1 MGDRQDYVRKMA
13 EKDIIKCDYCGD
25 LMFRQHVSCRA
36 CSRINRQSTKGISH
50 AETNLRGEIMV
61 GEMKVS
67 ERV

>member
-1 MGDRQDYVRKMA
+1 MREM
-13 EKDIIKCDYCGD
+13 DIIKCDYCGD
-25 LMFRQHVSCRA
+25 LMFRQHISCRA

>member
-1 MGDRQDYVRKMA
+1 MN
-13 EKDIIKCDYCGD
+13 ESDIIKCDYCGD
-25 LMFRQHVSCRA
+25 LMFRQHVLCRA
-36 CSRINRQSTKGISH
+36 CSKINRQSTKGISH

>member
-1 MGDRQDYVRKMA
+1 MGDCPDYEQKMN
-13 EKDIIKCDYCGD
+13 ESDIIKCDYCGD

>member
-1 MGDRQDYVRKMA
+1 MN
-13 EKDIIKCDYCGD
+13 ETDIIKCDYCGD
-25 LMFRQHVSCRA
+25 LMFRQHVQCRA
-36 CSRINRQSTKGISH
+36 CSRINRQSMKGISH